1 MSPQP
6 SHARA
11 AERELLMR
19 VGNMDQRNGDRLQR
33 LLDEQEIRAVLMRY
47 ARGADRNDVTLLRSV
62 YHPDASDDH
71 GFFRGGVDEFIEWFE
86 KRHRDVVQSMHFLG
100 NCTMEFLSEDV
111 AIVESYII
119 AFQRMRVHE
128 IESGYVED
136 RRTLARSID
145 RFERRDVEWL
155 IAKRL
160 LIYDTAEV
168 KTVPVD
174 AQFPADITLQ
184 QHSTEDPSYSFGR

>member
-1 MSPQP
+1 
-6 SHARA
+6 
-11 AERELLMR
+11 MR
-19 VGNMDQRNGDRLQR
+19 VGKMDQRNGDRLQR

-160 LIYDTAEV
+160 LIYETAEV
-168 KTVPVD
+168 KTVPED